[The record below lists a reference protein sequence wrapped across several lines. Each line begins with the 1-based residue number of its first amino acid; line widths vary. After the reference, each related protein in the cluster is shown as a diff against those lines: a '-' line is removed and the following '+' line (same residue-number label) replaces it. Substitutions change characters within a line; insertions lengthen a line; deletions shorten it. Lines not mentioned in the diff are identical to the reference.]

1 MSRLTDA
8 RAALETVRFELD
20 QDGQAKFCKTET
32 DALRAALA
40 RMAQLEKV
48 AELAR
53 RLDLLGQGP
62 RADRAALLDMA
73 LAELDHHYPET
84 KE

>member
-1 MSRLTDA
+1 MSHLTDA
-8 RAALETVRFELD
+8 RAALESLRDVLDRASMPISLD
-20 QDGQAKFCKTET
+20 QLDR
-32 DALRAALA
+32 ALQ